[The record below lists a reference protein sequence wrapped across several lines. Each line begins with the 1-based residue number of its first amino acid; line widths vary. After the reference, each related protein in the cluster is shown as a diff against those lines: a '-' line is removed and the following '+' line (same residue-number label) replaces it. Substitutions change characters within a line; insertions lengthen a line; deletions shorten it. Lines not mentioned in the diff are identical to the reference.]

1 MIMCTASEADPA
13 WDNQEEKVDDE
24 VTEQAEQWREQ
35 QEQVERSEVADTT
48 ELLKT
53 ISLELS
59 SCVAPPFHPSP
70 QQLPMS
76 WEISAA
82 IPEELSNSPKTLLLF
97 FNDCFSFPTPTYPPG
112 KSLQESQ
119 EEEAASWRSSQ
130 EETAIDLFP
139 AQPHYTI
146 HPN

>member
-1 MIMCTASEADPA
+1 MSRSSVNQEQSHRVYDPDGDQEGCPFCADKPCNPVLAWSAFYDDVYRLRSIWCIGRGCEDPA
-13 WDNQEEKVDDE
+13 WDNQEEEVDDE

-59 SCVAPPFHPSP
+59 SCVAPPFLPSP

-76 WEISAA
+76 CH
-82 IPEELSNSPKTLLLF
+82 TCHLLETTGR
-97 FNDCFSFPTPTYPPG
+97 P
-112 KSLQESQ
+112 SQ
-119 EEEAASWRSSQ
+119 QGCW
-130 EETAIDLFP
+130 
-139 AQPHYTI
+139 
-146 HPN
+146 